1 VTQRKLNSIS
11 VAGDIKNI
19 LLSQFLIMKA
29 CSFLPAATKM
39 IYDMR
44 LQHLLHGVT
53 FECPA
58 EALKEKPKL
67 VRCILEDQQYSS
79 AEIDKIFSA
88 SKAQGKSLYY
98 VDEDLLT
105 QIQPDVI
112 FTQDVCE
119 VCQIDTQ
126 CTAAAVAKLEKQPL
140 LVALTPQNL
149 DDVFNTAVIIASVL
163 GEEEKAYKY
172 LGSLKQR
179 TNLILDTLRQHN
191 MPLKRVLLL
200 EWIEP
205 IYNCGHWIPF
215 QIAQAGAIDM
225 LSNPAGDSI
234 VTSWEKIIKYD
245 PEVLVIAPCGFEIAR
260 TKQEMHLLTKKAG
273 WYEMKAV
280 QTKQVYL
287 ADYDMFT
294 QPSASTLVDGI
305 ELLAALFHPQLFTIP
320 LQLSKKYLPFYK
332 TAAHVHA

>member
-1 VTQRKLNSIS
+1 
-11 VAGDIKNI
+11 
-19 LLSQFLIMKA
+19 MKA

-39 IYDMR
+39 IYDMG

-58 EALKEKPKL
+58 EALREKPKL
-67 VRCILEDQQYSS
+67 VRCILEDKQYSS

-98 VDEDLLT
+98 VDEALL
-105 QIQPDVI
+105 QKIQPDII

-126 CTAAAVAKLEKQPL
+126 CTSLAIARLEKQPL
-140 LVALTPQNL
+140 LVPLTPQNL
-149 DDVFNTAVIIASVL
+149 DDVYTTAIIIASAL
-163 GEEEKAYKY
+163 GEEEKAYNY
-172 LGSLKQR
+172 LAALRQR
-179 TNLILDTLRQHN
+179 ADAILDTLRKYH
-191 MPLKRVLLL
+191 MPLKRVSLL

-215 QIAQAGAIDM
+215 QIAQAGGIDM

-234 VTSWEKIIKYD
+234 VTSWEKITKYD
-245 PEVLVIAPCGFEIAR
+245 PEVLIIAPCGFEIAR
-260 TKQEMHLLTKKAG
+260 TKQEMHLLTTKPG
-273 WYEMKAV
+273 WNEIKAV
-280 QTKQVYL
+280 RTLQVYL
-287 ADYDMFT
+287 TDYDLFT

-305 ELLAALFHPQLFTIP
+305 ELLAALFHPQLFNVP
-320 LQLSKKYLPFYK
+320 SRLSKKYLPFYK
-332 TAAHVHA
+332 TAGHVHA